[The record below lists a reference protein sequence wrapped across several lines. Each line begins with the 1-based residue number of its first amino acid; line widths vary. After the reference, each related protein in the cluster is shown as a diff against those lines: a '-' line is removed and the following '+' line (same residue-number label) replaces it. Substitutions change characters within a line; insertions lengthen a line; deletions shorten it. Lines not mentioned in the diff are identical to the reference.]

1 MRETIFFLALA
12 SANSGISM
20 RVIEPLL
27 PRLAEEFGTTV
38 AASSIVITAYGL
50 SSAVGTLIHGPLGD
64 RYGKLRIATIA
75 MFGAAVGSI
84 VCAFAHSLA
93 MLAAWRFVTALFG
106 SASVTLGMAYI
117 GDRVPLA
124 DRQAVIAR
132 FVAGTVT
139 GQALGPLFGGL
150 LTDVMGWRGAFIV
163 LGAVFAA
170 VSVILLLRTRA
181 QWPDESRSGER
192 GNPFAVH
199 LRLLRVKRVRYVV
212 WASFADAFLFF
223 GAYSFLGAFLR
234 LKFNLSLTVIGA
246 ILAGFGLGGVLYGLT
261 VRPLLRRFGQPGLVV
276 WGGAICCM
284 AFAGIVLTP
293 VWALTA
299 LGTVTLGFSFYML
312 HNTVQIKA
320 SEMAPHARGASVA
333 SYASFWALGQAT
345 GVATMGAAV
354 GVFSYAPSI
363 IAFGI
368 GFAALGL
375 WMRTNLH
382 RLS

>member
-50 SSAVGTLIHGPLGD
+50 SSAIGTLIHGPLGD
-64 RYGKLRIATIA
+64 RFGKLRLATLA

-84 VCAFAHSLA
+84 ACAFAHAIVTLA
-93 MLAAWRFVTALFG
+93 VWRFITALFG

-124 DRQAVIAR
+124 DRQPVIAR
-132 FVAGTVT
+132 FVGGTIV

-150 LTDVMGWRGAFIV
+150 LTDVMGWRGAFV
-163 LGAVFAA
+163 LLGAVFAV
-170 VSVILLLRTRA
+170 VSATLFIRTRP
-181 QWPDESRSGER
+181 QWQEEKRSGPG
-192 GNPFAVH
+192 GNPFTVH
-199 LRLLRVKRVRYVV
+199 LRLLGVKRVRYVLG
-212 WASFADAFLFF
+212 AALIDSFLFF
-223 GAYSFLGAFLR
+223 GAYSFLGAFLK
-234 LKFNLSLTVIGA
+234 LKFDLSLTAIGA
-246 ILAGFGLGGVLYGLT
+246 ILAGFGIGGVLYTLM
-261 VRPLLRRFGQPGLVV
+261 VRPLLRRFGQPGLVA
-276 WGGAICCM
+276 WGGVICCI
-284 AFAGIVLTP
+284 AFAAVVLTP
-293 VWALTA
+293 VWAVTA
-299 LGTVTLGFSFYML
+299 IGTVTLGFSFYML

-320 SEMAPHARGASVA
+320 TEMAPQARGASVA
-333 SYASFWALGQAT
+333 IYASFWALGQAT
-345 GVATMGAAV
+345 GVAAMGVAV
-354 GVFSYAPSI
+354 GAFSYAPSI